1 MSPSRLSHSLP
12 KAPPKGAASPL
23 PGPVLWGTD
32 RCGAQP
38 WTPPPVEPGES
49 SGARVWVFLT
59 AVLWARSSPSPPPRL
74 TCRTRASAPGVPAW
88 LGLPGPSPGC
98 SCCHPLTASSSGSGR
113 PSLAR
118 GEVGA
123 SRRSGAST
131 VRGGPARPGC
141 RQTAAGLTPL
151 PTYGVPRR
159 APVSSCVK
167 RGQFSSPTGCPCGG
181 PGLAR
186 VRGSRLGGR
195 GLARRPSVT
204 LSPLVAPRPRAL
216 LTLFSGCIW
225 HIAGTQKWQLQN

>member
-38 WTPPPVEPGES
+38 WTPPPVEPVES

-123 SRRSGAST
+123 SGALRSVHSA
-131 VRGGPARPGC
+131 
-141 RQTAAGLTPL
+141 
-151 PTYGVPRR
+151 RR
-159 APVSSCVK
+159 ASEAWVSADCCRPHPTPYLWGPSPAPVSCVK